1 MHPVKREIMGK
12 RRQLFNQR
20 MGMLKPKDCGSDTP
34 FISFVSP
41 NKFLYISE
49 SQLPHL

>member
-20 MGMLKPKDCGSDTP
+20 MGMLKPKDCGSDTL
-34 FISFVSP
+34 ISFVSL
-41 NKFLYISE
+41 NKFLYIPR
-49 SQLPHL
+49 SQFPHL